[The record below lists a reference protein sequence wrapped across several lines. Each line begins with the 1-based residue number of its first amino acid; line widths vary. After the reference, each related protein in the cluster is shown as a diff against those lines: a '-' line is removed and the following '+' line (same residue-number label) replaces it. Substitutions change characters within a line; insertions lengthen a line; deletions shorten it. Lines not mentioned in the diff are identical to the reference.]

1 MRRSRAET
9 PTLLWLALLGA
20 VLAIAALA
28 FLVLRRRDQR
38 AAGASRIQ
46 EPASKR

>member
-1 MRRSRAET
+1 V
-9 PTLLWLALLGA
+9 LGV

-28 FLVLRRRDQR
+28 FLALRLRDQR